1 MAIPVVRRHRRSAAE
16 DGGVNIGK
24 IYMLNRHRHRRHH
37 RPHLNHDH
45 SSSLVGC
52 LIIFLYTLFTPPTR
66 VHTHFVMSG
75 RSMLAGDDDRS
86 VEGRVSKITYGGSG
100 FITIYYRL
108 MELMSAQQYSPL
120 CD

>member
-1 MAIPVVRRHRRSAAE
+1 MAIPVVRSAAE

-75 RSMLAGDDDRS
+75 RSMLAGDDDDRS
-86 VEGRVSKITYGGSG
+86 KVECRKSHMVGLDLLQ
-100 FITIYYRL
+100 FITG
-108 MELMSAQQYSPL
+108 
-120 CD
+120 

>member
-1 MAIPVVRRHRRSAAE
+1 MAIPVVRRRRRSAAE

-24 IYMLNRHRHRRHH
+24 IYMLNRHRH

-86 VEGRVSKITYGGSG
+86 KVECRKSHMVGLDLLQ
-100 FITIYYRL
+100 FITG
-108 MELMSAQQYSPL
+108 
-120 CD
+120 

>member
-1 MAIPVVRRHRRSAAE
+1 MAIPVVRSAAE
-16 DGGVNIGK
+16 DGVNIGK